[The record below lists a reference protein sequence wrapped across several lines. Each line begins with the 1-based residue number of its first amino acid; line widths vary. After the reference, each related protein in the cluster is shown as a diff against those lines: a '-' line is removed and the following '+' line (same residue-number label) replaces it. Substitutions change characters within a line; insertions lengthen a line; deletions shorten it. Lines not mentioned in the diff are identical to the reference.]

1 MWIQSTLFFSSCSFS
16 LSGESSATFIPQ
28 SVRVSSLNLTGRRFT
43 DGSDFYP
50 SMCGIFNTRRK
61 CGTPSRRYQPTALSK
76 GLWIAGRQ
84 ISIRPLSTKNSIT
97 VLCCLL
103 LFFLVHLSNMLI
115 RGNLRGATLM
125 TKPSCLTC
133 FLVFCFTAEIWLCH
147 SRKSISETHF
157 VNDGSVPLSAWKS
170 GGSEPACITR
180 WLFLARLPTCL
191 EKKRENLKKKPI
203 FIYKREAAFNLS
215 LC

>member
-1 MWIQSTLFFSSCSFS
+1 MDPKHALFPPCSFS

-103 LFFLVHLSNMLI
+103 FFIYFLVHLSNMLI

-125 TKPSCLTC
+125 TKPSCLT
-133 FLVFCFTAEIWLCH
+133 FLFFFH
-147 SRKSISETHF
+147 SR
-157 VNDGSVPLSAWKS
+157 N
-170 GGSEPACITR
+170 
-180 WLFLARLPTCL
+180 LAV
-191 EKKRENLKKKPI
+191 
-203 FIYKREAAFNLS
+203 S
-215 LC
+215 